1 MCVNL
6 RAGYL
11 LAATAAVKMTT
22 PFLPLPSTQVVYFDQ
37 GALGNYIFIDPLW
50 LCRDVLGK
58 ALAPEG
64 FPQAQIA
71 PLQAPTIKEEVIK
84 ARLAEH
90 MDTNHVTVILEL
102 LQRFDLCHL
111 DKRKKTYLFPSFSKE
126 NFDVTLWMPD
136 NGLHYI
142 GRQLSCVDDT
152 DTFPPGFLS
161 RLQVQIYKL
170 LQMDQTMHMFWNCF
184 VVEVSGYQCLVKLS
198 DKSKVLDIVGRAK
211 DTHSRAC
218 LALMDMV
225 QGAVA
230 ALIKS
235 SCPTVFLSTK
245 VISSSDLQ
253 AHVDDPNIYTIN
265 EVIREESVVNNRSGK
280 MESLVD
286 LLYFGDQSLRSSY
299 SSQHTPISHIR
310 GEDVE
315 KLEELLDD
323 GEKVCAWICVCA

>member
-1 MCVNL
+1 MH
-6 RAGYL
+6 
-11 LAATAAVKMTT
+11 T
-22 PFLPLPSTQVVYFDQ
+22 LPLVLSLPQHLHTPLNPQKVVYFDQ
-37 GALGNYIFIDPLW
+37 GALGNYVFIDPLW

-71 PLQAPTIKEEVIK
+71 PLQAPAIKEEVIK

-90 MDTNHVTVILEL
+90 MDANHVNVILEL

-111 DKRKKTYLFPSFSKE
+111 DKRKKTYLFPSFSKDC
-126 NFDVTLWMPD
+126 FDVTLWQPD

-142 GRQLSCVDDT
+142 GRRLSCEDET

-161 RLQVQIYKL
+161 RLQVQVYKL
-170 LQMDQTMHMFWNCF
+170 LQMDQTMHMFGNSF
-184 VVEVSGYQCLVKLS
+184 LVEVGSGYHCLVKLANRG
-198 DKSKVLDIVGRAK
+198 KTLDVVGRAR

-218 LALMDMV
+218 LALIDMV

-230 ALIKS
+230 ALVKT
-235 SCPTVFLSTK
+235 SCPTVFLNVK
-245 VISSSDLQ
+245 VISCSDLQ
-253 AHVDDPNIYTIN
+253 AHSDDPTIYPIDD
-265 EVIREESVVNNRSGK
+265 VIRAKSGVNNRSGK
-280 MESLVD
+280 AESLVD
-286 LLYFGDQSLRSSY
+286 LLYFGDQSLRTSY
-299 SSQHTPISHIR
+299 TSQHTPISHIR

-323 GEKVCAWICVCA
+323 GEKVCCPVFFTCV